1 MLITMDC
8 VSTITV
14 LRSYGRI
21 NALARENGSFAL
33 LRPGVI
39 APTQPKVPEAK
50 VRGSQEGFRCVLVS
64 PERAPGVRK
73 GVRRGPVGPPGP
85 PELAALIVTL

>member
-14 LRSYGRI
+14 LGSYGRI

-50 VRGSQEGFRCVLVS
+50 VRGSQEGFYWILVS
-64 PERAPGVRK
+64 ASGEEGVTK
-73 GVRRGPVGPPGP
+73 GRGGVLWDPRGP
-85 PELAALIVTL
+85 LS